1 MTACSCS
8 WVVNRLTGAL
18 SATCGHRHRCRNLGR
33 RFALLTCATPTAW
46 RWVLPKTARM
56 NVPERNWMRTLS
68 VAKRPDKSLVVGLDI
83 GTSKIVA
90 IVGEVHEDGQVEVIS
105 LGSHPS
111 RGLKRGV
118 VVDIESTEQSIQRAV
133 EEAELMPI
141 ARSTRFLPALPAA
154 TSARSTRMVR
164 WPFATAR

>member
-1 MTACSCS
+1 
-8 WVVNRLTGAL
+8 
-18 SATCGHRHRCRNLGR
+18 
-33 RFALLTCATPTAW
+33 
-46 RWVLPKTARM
+46 M
-56 NVPERNWMRTLS
+56 NVPEWNWMRTLS

-133 EEAELMPI
+133 EEARSEEHTSELQSRGQLVCRLLLEKKKNKQHM
-141 ARSTRFLPALPAA
+141 
-154 TSARSTRMVR
+154 
-164 WPFATAR
+164 